1 MKKMKV
7 YHLKDVIGK
16 TRSPDTLT
24 EIVSRDRVPACLQ
37 FGGVEST

>member
-1 MKKMKV
+1 MRKMKA
-7 YHLKDVIGK
+7 YHLKDVVGK

-24 EIVSRDRVPACLQ
+24 EIVSRDWVLACLH